1 MRIRRVEC
9 DQFAGL
15 KSKKIEFENGM
26 NIVIGD
32 NESGKS
38 TLIDLIFQL
47 LFKDVK
53 IDGRSDSDFID
64 KYFPK
69 KISGPQGNVI
79 DGVIIFETSEGIYKL
94 KKEWEKNEGVCR
106 LILPDGTSIKG
117 FSEINEILMKELKHR
132 AGVYSEI
139 VFASQKRKQVAIES
153 IMRSLGKKM
162 DSLSNT
168 RSDLTSILTKA
179 VLETGGVSID
189 KLEKT
194 IKKNMDEL
202 IGRWDCKADAPEGGP
217 KRASYK
223 NAWSNGLGLIAKAY
237 YAADEIRSKQIEEEN
252 AELAVEEEKSAIH
265 TLQNKK
271 KEVEA
276 ERTKFQRFRGII
288 GQRALL
294 EGALEDLK
302 LRIIEQSE
310 AYEKWPGI
318 RSDIEKAQKLQK
330 KQKNAQVR
338 ALYMKV
344 EPAQRMY
351 LEKKKEFEKLKEID
365 IADIRQLRELITNK
379 QIEEAKLSGINL
391 LAKIKEISST
401 EIKIT
406 SMTSGKSLD
415 LSTGEAL
422 ISESVDITVPGIL
435 KMQLIPLGID
445 IEVVKKVINKYQE
458 EIKEL
463 LVKFDANSLEELQA
477 KSDAYNEL
485 RKQVDKLKLEIDR
498 ILGDKSWQE
507 LKAAYASVPTE
518 IETEMEIKRSILDLC
533 GVKSVESFIGGLEST
548 LLTFEKKYES
558 IDCLKDTLDKQ
569 KEDLEVK
576 KKQLDSMDDI
586 PKEYQGIK
594 DPEKY
599 DANLLSTIENFEIK
613 IQEHREKLSKAE
625 RNLGDKSAEEYLDD
639 LLEKESNLKAKKA
652 EYDHWQNIYSAFC
665 RLKKETGGSPIDNI
679 ESTFREY
686 LRIITDGTLV
696 LNSFDEQMSAQLASG
711 SNVLTYDI
719 LSDGTKDTI
728 SLAFRL
734 AMLEYLYPN
743 GDGLAVFDDPFID
756 MDAKRVKQSC
766 ELIQRFAENNQVIF
780 VTCNPKYQSFL
791 SGNIVSVSR

>member
-1 MRIRRVEC
+1 
-9 DQFAGL
+9 
-15 KSKKIEFENGM
+15 
-26 NIVIGD
+26 
-32 NESGKS
+32 
-38 TLIDLIFQL
+38 
-47 LFKDVK
+47 
-53 IDGRSDSDFID
+53 
-64 KYFPK
+64 
-69 KISGPQGNVI
+69 
-79 DGVIIFETSEGIYKL
+79 
-94 KKEWEKNEGVCR
+94 
-106 LILPDGTSIKG
+106 
-117 FSEINEILMKELKHR
+117 
-132 AGVYSEI
+132 
-139 VFASQKRKQVAIES
+139 
-153 IMRSLGKKM
+153 
-162 DSLSNT
+162 
-168 RSDLTSILTKA
+168 
-179 VLETGGVSID
+179 
-189 KLEKT
+189 
-194 IKKNMDEL
+194 
-202 IGRWDCKADAPEGGP
+202 
-217 KRASYK
+217 
-223 NAWSNGLGLIAKAY
+223 
-237 YAADEIRSKQIEEEN
+237 
-252 AELAVEEEKSAIH
+252 
-265 TLQNKK
+265 
-271 KEVEA
+271 
-276 ERTKFQRFRGII
+276 
-288 GQRALL
+288 
-294 EGALEDLK
+294 
-302 LRIIEQSE
+302 
-310 AYEKWPGI
+310 
-318 RSDIEKAQKLQK
+318 
-330 KQKNAQVR
+330 
-338 ALYMKV
+338 MKV

-445 IEVVKKVINKYQE
+445 IEAVKKVINKYQE

-485 RKQVDKLKLEIDR
+485 RRQVDKLKLEIDR

-507 LKAAYASVPTE
+507 LKAAYAFVPTE

-696 LNSFDEQMSAQLASG
+696 LNSLDEQMSAQLASG